1 MGVTDSIKKLYER
14 EMTGANRDSTI
25 VSLRS
30 PTKGGRSSPPI
41 ILLRAPNNFRPPSL
55 HAPPRAELNPM
66 IFPVQNL
73 LRAAGL
79 FAGAIVVMRCFGD
92 AFAI

>member
-1 MGVTDSIKKLYER
+1 MGATDSIKKLYER

-41 ILLRAPNNFRPPSL
+41 ILKSIYQSYLPPL
-55 HAPPRAELNPM
+55 QKFE
-66 IFPVQNL
+66 
-73 LRAAGL
+73 G
-79 FAGAIVVMRCFGD
+79 
-92 AFAI
+92 

>member
-41 ILLRAPNNFRPPSL
+41 ILLRAPNNFRPTTLPCMHTL
-55 HAPPRAELNPM
+55 ELNST
-66 IFPVQNL
+66 Q
-73 LRAAGL
+73 
-79 FAGAIVVMRCFGD
+79 
-92 AFAI
+92 

>member
-25 VSLRS
+25 
-30 PTKGGRSSPPI
+30 
-41 ILLRAPNNFRPPSL
+41 
-55 HAPPRAELNPM
+55 
-66 IFPVQNL
+66 NL

>member
-1 MGVTDSIKKLYER
+1 
-14 EMTGANRDSTI
+14 
-25 VSLRS
+25 
-30 PTKGGRSSPPI
+30 
-41 ILLRAPNNFRPPSL
+41 
-55 HAPPRAELNPM
+55 M
-66 IFPVQNL
+66 ISPVQNL

>member
-30 PTKGGRSSPPI
+30 PTKG
-41 ILLRAPNNFRPPSL
+41 
-55 HAPPRAELNPM
+55 AELDPM
-66 IFPVQNL
+66 ISPVQNL

>member
-41 ILLRAPNNFRPPSL
+41 ILLRAPNIFAPS
-55 HAPPRAELNPM
+55 
-66 IFPVQNL
+66 PV
-73 LRAAGL
+73 A
-79 FAGAIVVMRCFGD
+79 CTPSS
-92 AFAI
+92 